1 MEAINWFTST
11 HSSGNGQCVEAA
23 RLPEGGMAVRDT
35 KNRSGAVLSFN
46 ADTWRTF
53 LADVRQDQR

>member
-11 HSSGNGQCVEAA
+11 RSSGNGQCVEAA

-35 KNRSGAVLSFN
+35 KNRSGVVLSFE
-46 ADTWRTF
+46 ADAWRAL
-53 LADVRQDQR
+53 LADVRQD